1 MNMDERITDR
11 SSWVGSHDGAEQ
23 WFVRLLEPGC
33 PADVRTAFERWR
45 DADPAHAAAYREIE
59 RLWKQG
65 EEAVKDPAIM
75 AAANRALRRPKP
87 RFPHH
92 WFLFAALSALAAMV
106 MLTVMPRWLGRS
118 TGKHYATVV
127 GQQQTVSLRDGSSIF
142 LDTDTEV
149 VEHYSA
155 SERHIDLLHGRAQFK
170 VQGNPAWPF
179 VVHVQSGTVTAIGTE
194 FQVGTNDD
202 ATSVIL
208 LKGKLAIATTSLD
221 GTPQAVSLVAGQQV
235 MFNQAGKI
243 DPIHPADLQAAEVWT
258 TGKLF
263 VDDWSLPVL
272 LTEMNR
278 YSVTQ
283 LQIGDPSLQNIH
295 ISGVFRAGD
304 QEALILALQRGWPI
318 RAHRVSPTQI
328 VLLHSK

>member
-1 MNMDERITDR
+1 
-11 SSWVGSHDGAEQ
+11 
-23 WFVRLLEPGC
+23 
-33 PADVRTAFERWR
+33 
-45 DADPAHAAAYREIE
+45 
-59 RLWKQG
+59 
-65 EEAVKDPAIM
+65 
-75 AAANRALRRPKP
+75 
-87 RFPHH
+87 
-92 WFLFAALSALAAMV
+92 
-106 MLTVMPRWLGRS
+106 
-118 TGKHYATVV
+118 
-127 GQQQTVSLRDGSSIF
+127 
-142 LDTDTEV
+142 
-149 VEHYSA
+149 
-155 SERHIDLLHGRAQFK
+155 

-263 VDDWSLPVL
+263 VDDWSLQVL

-318 RAHRVSPTQI
+318 RVHRVSSTQI